1 MSTIINDPVHGFIEI
16 AQGLPQELVKHPYL
30 FRLSRIKQLGPSDY
44 VFPGGRHTRFEH
56 SIGAYHLT
64 CKAIESLKAKGH
76 HIDDTDVEGVET
88 AMLLHDIG
96 HGPFSHVLEGTL
108 VHGISHEDITL
119 RLMQKLNEEF
129 HGQLDTAIKIFT
141 NQHPRAFLSEM
152 IHSQLDMDRMDYL
165 CRDSFFTGVRE
176 GNIGAA
182 RIIKMLDIDG
192 KQLVINWKG
201 IYTIENYLMARRL
214 MYWQVYLH
222 KTVVAAK
229 ECITMAVRRARQLT
243 QEGKE
248 VFSTPALSFFLHNK
262 VDRNFIQQHPE
273 WTDYFTS
280 LDDNDLACAF
290 KQWQSDEDKI
300 LSTLA
305 KNLVNRN
312 LYKVIELESPLPP
325 ERLQEFQEAIALQMN
340 ISREETRYF
349 AFCKEVHQVLYSS
362 KDDHIL
368 VHLADG
374 RTKDIAEMSELL
386 GTEMVDKVCSRYFLF
401 IQRDRD
407 ISLPPLQIV

>member
-1 MSTIINDPVHGFIEI
+1 MAVIINDPVHGFIEI
-16 AQGLPQELVKHPYL
+16 GGGLHERLARHPFL

-56 SIGAYHLT
+56 SIGAYHLA
-64 CKAIESLKAKGH
+64 CKAIESLKEKGH
-76 HIDDTDVEGVET
+76 HIDREDAEGVEA

-119 RLMQKLNEEF
+119 TLMRKLDEELG
-129 HGQLDTAIKIFT
+129 GQLDNTIRIFT
-141 NQHPRAFLSEM
+141 NRHPKPFLGEM

-182 RIIKMLDIDG
+182 RIIKMLDIAG
-192 KQLVINWKG
+192 SQLVINWKG

-229 ECITMAVRRARQLT
+229 ESITMAVRRARQLT
-243 QEGKE
+243 LQGKE
-248 VFSTPALSFFLHNK
+248 VFATPALSFFLHNK
-262 VDRNFIQQHPE
+262 VDGDFIRSHPE
-273 WTDYFTS
+273 WTDFFTA
-280 LDDNDLACAF
+280 LDDSDLECAL
-290 KQWQSDEDKI
+290 KQWQYDSDKT

-305 KNLVNRN
+305 ANYINRH
-312 LYKVIELESPLPP
+312 LYKVIELEKPLPP
-325 ERLQEFQEAIALQMN
+325 GQLQEIRESIASRMN
-340 ISREETRYF
+340 ISREEAGYF
-349 AFCKEVHQVLYSS
+349 AIEKEVHQMLYSS
-362 KDDHIL
+362 QDDHIL
-368 VHLADG
+368 VLLADG
-374 RTKDIAEMSELL
+374 RTKDIAGLSELL

-401 IQRDRD
+401 VQRDMEA
-407 ISLPPLQIV
+407 SLPPL